1 MGWSD
6 AYDPTTLRLTS
17 KASPE
22 AGTVSYTYNTDGT
35 VATVTDAKSQQK
47 KFTYDSSGRVTK
59 ISPSGQN
66 ISYPYGSTLDGTN
79 TLGRVNSI
87 SYSAGS
93 HSVQEGYTYTSNG
106 DVAEKGIGLDG
117 NNPLNQGA
125 LIVTYSYNNDG
136 TLYSV
141 AYPEANTS
149 ILGSPAATYTYGRDS
164 MYRLNTLT
172 DQNNNTLVSGVTY
185 SPANQILSL
194 ATSTFTETST
204 YNANL
209 QLATLVS
216 GSYSYQYNYVT
227 GQNNG
232 RVSSIKDNGSGETI
246 TYQYDSLNR
255 LIQASGVNDPHGA
268 WSQEFTFDG
277 FGNLTQKIGNNAP
290 NNLTINVNPATNQ
303 LTGNGAVYDA
313 NGNLTQY
320 TNTLSNMTFSYD
332 SLNRLATASGFNGGG
347 GTATYGYDG
356 SNQRV
361 YSKITNGGVT
371 TETFFFYGAD
381 GKKLGVWTIP
391 SLSSKFTLVSLNT
404 WFGGRLLKPQDRLNS
419 IGKYFPY
426 GEDRTNPSPANPPNG
441 QEKFATYTRDAET
454 GLDYAYQRYY
464 SSGLGRFMT
473 PDPLAAS
480 AIATSPQT
488 QNRYPYAN
496 DDPVNHAD
504 RNGADAT
511 CGPDGAWNGE
521 GCYDSGAGYGACVEG
536 FVADNNCN
544 PAPPPSFCSPD
555 QTGFLSVS
563 DCTGDISAPPVP
575 PKASPPEECSLS
587 LWSRPAGIAH
597 DPGSHT
603 YILFRDSTFSVPF
616 IFEGGPDH
624 DPGLYNGT
632 LEAFVSPPS
641 NPLGFGTGHVSNP
654 GRAHNIELGYPV
666 SAPCDDFEK
675 LITIVDDYDKGLRV
689 PYAALPNGVTTWNSN
704 SFTFTLL
711 GDLGLSSSS
720 FGAAPTPP
728 TRPQIGR
735 FYPGWRYTVPGLH

>member
-419 IGKYFPY
+419 LGKYFPY
-426 GEDRTNPSPANPPNG
+426 GEDRYSPSPANPANG

-464 SSGLGRFMT
+464 TAGLGRFMT
-473 PDPLAAS
+473 PDPSSAGVAASTPQTWNPYTYVAGDPINANDSTGLCTVIFAGIMQGPAATNPISDLAAS
-480 AIATSPQT
+480 L
-488 QNRYPYAN
+488 
-496 DDPVNHAD
+496 
-504 RNGADAT
+504 GADSEYSYQGQSFPASLASVVGESLPGGSLAGQVALNALQYALASNSGSIDIVAYSGGAGAYT
-511 CGPDGAWNGE
+511 WAYDQLTAVQQSRIGNVLYVSPGSAGELADTVGTTSVVEGSGPLDIAAMVGTTIPQGVPVDPTSCGHRDTACLLQSQGASDVLARLREKGPCNSPSIFTRRHPGARPGFGFTFPGRPPDGSAFDWFFSTPAVYGENGE
-521 GCYDSGAGYGACVEG
+521 G
-536 FVADNNCN
+536 
-544 PAPPPSFCSPD
+544 
-555 QTGFLSVS
+555 
-563 DCTGDISAPPVP
+563 ISWEV
-575 PKASPPEECSLS
+575 
-587 LWSRPAGIAH
+587 
-597 DPGSHT
+597 
-603 YILFRDSTFSVPF
+603 
-616 IFEGGPDH
+616 
-624 DPGLYNGT
+624 
-632 LEAFVSPPS
+632 
-641 NPLGFGTGHVSNP
+641 
-654 GRAHNIELGYPV
+654 
-666 SAPCDDFEK
+666 
-675 LITIVDDYDKGLRV
+675 
-689 PYAALPNGVTTWNSN
+689 
-704 SFTFTLL
+704 
-711 GDLGLSSSS
+711 
-720 FGAAPTPP
+720 
-728 TRPQIGR
+728 
-735 FYPGWRYTVPGLH
+735 